1 MTDAVNQ
8 GLARIPTYAEVLDAL
23 ASGFGLIEAKDQKLL
38 FQRSW
43 QGRQARFGPNTNKPW
58 RGANQGRIGE
68 LLMLLSGDAPDIADE
83 LGSFLDNA
91 ETLLSFMRAKGV
103 FTRKTYRSG
112 LAAFLGIIVFPQLAL
127 FLCHIRARLPESS
140 PLHYLFDLL
149 PDIDVEA
156 YDCAK
161 NTRRAVREQLEKI
174 VGVSVADFKRS
185 ISKITEKSDIKLK
198 TIEDQMN
205 CLKFELE
212 TLGDHQGCNEKV
224 KAIRAAYIA
233 GVAVQRFIGKLSGGA
248 PSIASV
254 RFFGNIKYWMN
265 VFSKEDEGAVEDGF
279 AKAHRILS
287 LDLAGIHDR
296 FSEDCLDASIE
307 EVLGVFCRHLD
318 ARSIEEC
325 PPILDAYKMLLSAD
339 PDTVSIRESLN
350 LLEQHEDSYIFKP
363 VHNFINARLQMIE
376 GDEMGALARFWD
388 VVNHSEMQQV
398 GEIAEIAASYAISLE
413 IKKAGRWVNG
423 CLDPLIVCIA
433 QNKRQTIW
441 IETQMPTPFGS
452 LCDAPKITESERL
465 IFDAVSMVNNIAI
478 GSGSDFATEL
488 CNPFEKLDKY
498 LSRAIGEFR
507 VIHNNGGSEEKAM
520 EEAISLVFNRRV
532 KSQSIFRV
540 PHARPYDAVRD
551 IFFYTQNFFGE
562 MGLEIHMDLNPG
574 IIEYISLSA
583 DLQLVILR
591 ALDEERFCEDYERNG
606 GGGV

>member
-23 ASGFGLIEAKDQKLL
+23 ASGFGVIEAKDQRLL

-43 QGRQARFGPNTNKPW
+43 QGRQARFGPNTSKPW

-83 LGSFLDNA
+83 LASFLDNA
-91 ETLLSFMRAKGV
+91 ETLLSFMRSKGV

-140 PLHYLFDLL
+140 PLYYLFRLL

-161 NTRRAVREQLEKI
+161 NTRNAVRQQLEKI

-198 TIEDQMN
+198 TIEDQID
-205 CLKFELE
+205 CLKFDLE
-212 TLGDHQGCNEKV
+212 ALGDHQGYNEKI
-224 KAIRAAYIA
+224 KTIRAAYIA
-233 GVAVQRFIGKLSGGA
+233 GVAVQRFIGNLSGGV
-248 PSIASV
+248 PNIASV
-254 RFFGNIKYWMN
+254 RLVGSIKYYIN
-265 VFSKEDEGAVEDGF
+265 VFSRKDEGSIEDSF
-279 AKAHRILS
+279 AKAHRVLS
-287 LDLAGIHDR
+287 LDLAGIHAR
-296 FSEDCLDASIE
+296 FSEECLDASID
-307 EVLGVFCRHLD
+307 GIFSVFYRHLD
-318 ARSIEEC
+318 AKPIEKC

-339 PDTVSIRESLN
+339 PDTASIRESLN
-350 LLEQHEDSYIFKP
+350 LLEQHENFFIFKP
-363 VHNFINARLQMIE
+363 VHHFLNARLQMID
-376 GDEMGALARFWD
+376 GDDMGALAGFWE

-433 QNKRQTIW
+433 QNKRQTIS

-465 IFDAVSMVNNIAI
+465 VFDAVSMVNNMAV
-478 GSGSDFATEL
+478 GSRSGFATEV
-488 CNPFEKLDKY
+488 CNPFGKLDKY
-498 LSRAIGEFR
+498 LSRAIGKFR
-507 VIHNNGGSEEKAM
+507 VIHQNGGSEEKAM
-520 EEAISLVFNRRV
+520 EEAISLTFNGRA

-540 PHARPYDAVRD
+540 PHARPYDAIRD

-574 IIEYISLSA
+574 IIEYMSLSE

-591 ALDEERFCEDYERNG
+591 TLDEERFCEDYERNRG
-606 GGGV
+606 CS